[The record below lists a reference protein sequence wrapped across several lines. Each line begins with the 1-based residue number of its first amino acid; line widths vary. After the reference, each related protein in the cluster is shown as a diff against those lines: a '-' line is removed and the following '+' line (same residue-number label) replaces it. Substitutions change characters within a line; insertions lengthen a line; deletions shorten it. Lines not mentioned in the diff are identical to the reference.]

1 MSLKSHSLRGLYLFS
16 RLQKNLEQALSS
28 THRVASKAQPDMY
41 AASVGREV
49 KPKLRVM
56 TITVMVWSTVILVIV
71 ITVPGVVAMVS
82 LKPSVLVA
90 SYILVSLNRAI
101 GSTPCLRWRR
111 PGHEKHCQWNGYHKF
126 SDIFHFDPPFV
137 LY

>member
-16 RLQKNLEQALSS
+16 QLQKKSLAGISL

-82 LKPSVLVA
+82 LKPSVPVA

-101 GSTPCLRWRR
+101 GATPCLRWRR
-111 PGHEKHCQWNGYHKF
+111 PGYEKHCQ
-126 SDIFHFDPPFV
+126 
-137 LY
+137 